1 MNVGEQIKYYRK
13 KKGITQQKLAELIGV
28 QASAISKYEKDLVD
42 VPYSKL
48 VAIAEALNTDISN
61 ILNGDLALADALED
75 LHHIYKLGLNPE
87 DYGYEVN
94 DDQRVIMLKKY
105 DSLNALGQKKANE
118 YITDLSEQ
126 EKYTIPD
133 EEENPR

>member
-1 MNVGEQIKYYRK
+1 MNIGLKIKEYRK
-13 KKGITQQKLAELIGV
+13 SKGLTQKELADKIGV
-28 QASAISKYEKDLVD
+28 AVNTISRYEIGER
-42 VPYSKL
+42 VPTLKIIYD
-48 VAIAEALNTDISN
+48 IAEALNTDIGN
-61 ILNGDLALADALED
+61 ILNDDLALAEALDD

-105 DSLNALGQKKANE
+105 DSLNALGQQKANE

-126 EKYTIPD
+126 EKYTKPD
-133 EEENPR
+133 EE